1 MRNEGNT
8 KIILVQLQGIKL
20 LLYPAISTHRDL
32 VLGSFKEVYNFD
44 SECCDITI
52 KNLILIMIKESNSE
66 KKIHLK
72 CILPNKYKGEDL
84 MFLAKEGLCFLI
96 NILSTLLK
104 IFCFPLLGH

>member
-1 MRNEGNT
+1 
-8 KIILVQLQGIKL
+8 
-20 LLYPAISTHRDL
+20 
-32 VLGSFKEVYNFD
+32 
-44 SECCDITI
+44 
-52 KNLILIMIKESNSE
+52 MIKESNSE